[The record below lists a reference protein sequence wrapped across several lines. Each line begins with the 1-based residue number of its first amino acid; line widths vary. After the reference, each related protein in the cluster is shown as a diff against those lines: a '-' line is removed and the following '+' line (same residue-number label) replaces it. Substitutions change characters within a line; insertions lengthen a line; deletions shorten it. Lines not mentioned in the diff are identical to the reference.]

1 MVFPWIRAPRA
12 ELILIKELLTD
23 TDRRAYNKEKPYVM
37 VDNAPCQEV
46 VIRENIDI
54 LGLLP
59 VVWHL
64 KEDAGPYIT
73 PGGLVQKD
81 PDNGLLNIGVRRHMV
96 SHERYGPNQVGVQI
110 GTQTPGGKI
119 IQKYHDRGGAM
130 SYGDMSRP
138 GSGYADIIDLL
149 IASLLDGSSVQ

>member
-1 MVFPWIRAPRA
+1 M
-12 ELILIKELLTD
+12 IKD
-23 TDRRAYNKEKPYVM
+23 
-37 VDNAPCQEV
+37 
-46 VIRENIDI
+46 NIDI

-96 SHERYGPNQVGVQI
+96 SHERYAPNQVGVQI

-119 IQKYHDRGGAM
+119 IQKYHDKGEPCPMAICL
-130 SYGDMSRP
+130 RP

-149 IASLLDGSSVQ
+149 ITALLDGTSVQ